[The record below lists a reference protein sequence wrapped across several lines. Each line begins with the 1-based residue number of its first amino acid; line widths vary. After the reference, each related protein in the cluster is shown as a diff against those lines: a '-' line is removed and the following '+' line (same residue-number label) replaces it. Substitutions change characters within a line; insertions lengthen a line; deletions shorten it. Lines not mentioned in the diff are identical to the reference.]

1 MKLQNPLTGQEIPDS
16 SIDSVAQLA
25 RKLWLAEKKVA
36 ELEAQFEEAKAEH
49 LKLSQELV
57 PDAMNELGMESLT
70 LTNGYTIQISP
81 FYSGSIPPN
90 EGKTA
95 DPVRREKCFAW
106 LRSKGFGSLIKTE
119 VKVAA
124 GQGDEKFVE
133 RVTKLLAKAKIPF
146 VQGDNVHHM
155 TLKSFIREQAEA
167 GSPPPQDLFNTHIG
181 KKATIKQKK

>member
-1 MKLQNPLTGQEIPDS
+1 MKNPLTGQDIGDS
-16 SIDSVAQLA
+16 ELSSVAGLA
-25 RKLWLAEKKVA
+25 RKLWTAEVKLAD
-36 ELEAQFEEAKAEH
+36 LEAKLEEAKEEYT
-49 LKLSQELV
+49 KLAQEIV
-57 PDAMNELGMESLT
+57 PDAMNELGLDSLT
-70 LTNGYTIQISP
+70 LTNGYVIKISP

-106 LRSKGFGSLIKTE
+106 LRDNGFGSLIKTE

-146 VQGDNVHHM
+146 VQGDSVHHM

-167 GSPPPQDLFNTHIG
+167 GSPPPQSLFNTFIG
-181 KKATIKQKK
+181 KKATIEQKKK